1 MRRDDQMMLIHV
13 NEYDTPECETLA
25 ETAKRSIRTPDSLG
39 LDRCIQ
45 CGACTASCP
54 AARFTD
60 YSPRQLV
67 KRVLE
72 NDRSVLEDESIWSC
86 FYCYS
91 CNLRCP
97 RNNSPVTIVQVLRQM
112 AINEGIGLEKLA
124 YFVDAGEY
132 FAENGASRI
141 PGPGVRNMEKDLG
154 GRWIS
159 FKRDLDSIRAELGL
173 KPRDIRDTGS
183 EVRAILEGT
192 GFFEREKWIR
202 SGGNGNV
209 SGFSHPASPETV
221 NRGTVNHEATSHE
234 TPQCGV

>member
-1 MRRDDQMMLIHV
+1 MMPLLSYV
-13 NEYDTPECETLA
+13 NQYDAPECDTLA
-25 ETAKRSIRTPDSLG
+25 ETAKRSIRTPDALG

-60 YSPRQLV
+60 YSPRRIV
-67 KRVLE
+67 KRVLD
-72 NDRSVLEDESIWSC
+72 NDWSLLEDESIWSC

-124 YFVDAGEY
+124 YFVEIGEY
-132 FAENGASRI
+132 LAENGASRI
-141 PGPGVRNMEKDLG
+141 PGPGVKNMEKDLG
-154 GRWIS
+154 ERWIG
-159 FKRDLDSIRAELGL
+159 FKRNLDSIRAELGL
-173 KPRDIRDTGS
+173 KSRDVRETGG

-192 GFFEREKWIR
+192 GFFEREKWIKSQK
-202 SGGNGNV
+202 SGESELILNP
-209 SGFSHPASPETV
+209 SAIIMPALKS
-221 NRGTVNHEATSHE
+221 RL
-234 TPQCGV
+234 

>member
-1 MRRDDQMMLIHV
+1 MMPLLSYV
-13 NEYDTPECETLA
+13 NQYDAPECDTLA
-25 ETAKRSIRTPDSLG
+25 ETAKRSIRTPDALG

-60 YSPRQLV
+60 YSPRRIV
-67 KRVLE
+67 KRVLD
-72 NDRSVLEDESIWSC
+72 NDWSLLEDESIWSC

-124 YFVDAGEY
+124 YFVEIGEY
-132 FAENGASRI
+132 LAENGASRI

-154 GRWIS
+154 ERWIG
-159 FKRDLDSIRAELGL
+159 FKRNLDSIRAELGL
-173 KPRDIRDTGS
+173 KSRDVRETGG

-192 GFFEREKWIR
+192 GFFEREKWIKSQK
-202 SGGNGNV
+202 SGESELILNPSAV
-209 SGFSHPASPETV
+209 IMPALKS
-221 NRGTVNHEATSHE
+221 RL
-234 TPQCGV
+234 

>member
-1 MRRDDQMMLIHV
+1 MPLMPHV
-13 NEYDTPECETLA
+13 NGYDTPECKTLA
-25 ETAKRSIRTPDSLG
+25 ETAKKSIRTPTSLG

-60 YSPRQLV
+60 YNPRQLV
-67 KRVLE
+67 KKVQE
-72 NDRSVLEDESIWSC
+72 NDRSVLESEMIWAC

-112 AINEGIGLEKLA
+112 AINEGIGLERL
-124 YFVDAGEY
+124 EY
-132 FAENGASRI
+132 FMEIGEVLAENGASKV

-154 GRWIS
+154 EHWIG
-159 FKRDLDSIRAELGL
+159 FKRNLESIRAELGL
-173 KPRDIRDTGS
+173 GPKDVRNTNG

-192 GFFEREKWIR
+192 GYFEREKWIKGKLQEKR
-202 SGGNGNV
+202 LHEFLNVRCEKNEDKSGEF
-209 SGFSHPASPETV
+209 GFETD
-221 NRGTVNHEATSHE
+221 REYPGQEAFI
-234 TPQCGV
+234 V